1 MNILLLAVP
10 ILAFTVFDSYRVID
24 IPPSSRKPLENR
36 RLQVREIAHPT
47 IESGYIEV
55 DGGRIFYEAA
65 GQGPVIVML
74 HDGLLHRETWD
85 EQFAIFAKNYRVI
98 RWDRRGYGRS
108 DLPKAP
114 YSDLDD
120 LLVLLKALKVERA
133 TIMGCSA
140 GGLLSIHFTLDHPE
154 LVSSLVLVGP
164 IVSGFGFS
172 DHFIKRGERGMP
184 NNDAPVEQKIEYWTS
199 IDPWIIA
206 PENKAAKKRMKDL
219 LSANPQ
225 NLSVPFQFNR
235 LPAKPAL
242 GRLSQIKVPTLIV
255 VGESDVPDVHAH
267 VGAIQSGITNS
278 KRVVLITSVHLPHM
292 EVSDAFNRVVL
303 DFLQGVK

>member
-1 MNILLLAVP
+1 MLAVP
-10 ILAFTVFDSYRVID
+10 ILAFTIIYSNRVID
-24 IPPSSRKPLENR
+24 NPQASSKPPVNP
-36 RLQVREIAHPT
+36 A

-55 DGGRIFYEAA
+55 DGGKIFYDVA
-65 GQGPVIVML
+65 GQGPVIVMV

-85 EQFAIFAKNYRVI
+85 AQVASFAKNYRVI

-108 DLPKAP
+108 DIPKAP

-120 LLVLLKALKVERA
+120 LLALFKALKVERA
-133 TIMGCSA
+133 TILGCSA
-140 GGLLSIHFTLDHPE
+140 GGMLSIHFTLDHPE
-154 LVSSLVLVGP
+154 LVSSLILVGP
-164 IVSGFGFS
+164 IVSGFRFS

-184 NNDAPVEQKIEYWTS
+184 DNNAPVEQKIEYWTS
-199 IDPWIIA
+199 KDPWIIA
-206 PENKAAKKRMKDL
+206 PENAAAKKRMKEL
-219 LSANPQ
+219 LTANPQ

-235 LPAKPAL
+235 LPSDAAL

-278 KRVVLITSVHLPHM
+278 QRVVLIHSGHLPHM
-292 EVSDAFNRVVL
+292 EVPDAFNRVVL
-303 DFLQGVK
+303 DFLQNVK